1 MELLLP
7 DGFGF
12 AQLLLGYRHAQEVP
26 RTGIALSYKKNL
38 NRKVNYSRSAVAVR
52 VIIID
57 FRPARKCL
65 ARQRWP
71 NIAKRNL
78 GRAGRSA
85 GGPDPSAA

>member
-1 MELLLP
+1 MQVWSTWNYSFRMRVGL
-7 DGFGF
+7 FSYY
-12 AQLLLGYRHAQEVP
+12 LGTAMRWQFREN
-26 RTGIALSYKKNL
+26 GIALSYKKNL

-78 GRAGRSA
+78 S
-85 GGPDPSAA
+85 